1 MNEQPFITGQP
12 EAAYRTVKNYIL
24 EKIRSGTWSDG
35 QRVPSEAE
43 LMKQFGLSRMTV
55 HRALRELT
63 ADQAVIR
70 IQGVGTF
77 VAASKY
83 QSTVVEIMN
92 IADEIRARGHLHSAE
107 VLLLRQEKAGEEGPR
122 FGVTPGSTL
131 YHSVILHRENGAP
144 VQLEDRF
151 VNPAVAS
158 DYLQQNFGRMTP
170 NEYLMRVAPL
180 ERVEYAIEAAMPDAA
195 TRKLLATRANEPCL
209 VLHRRTWSQGLVASV
224 ANLAHPAS
232 RYRLTGHF

>member
-1 MNEQPFITGQP
+1 MDEQPILTHQP
-12 EAAYRTVKNYIL
+12 EAAYRTVKSFIL
-24 EKIRSGTWSDG
+24 EKIRSGTWVDG
-35 QRVPSEAE
+35 HRVPSEAE

-63 ADQAVIR
+63 VEQALIR

-83 QSTVVEIMN
+83 QSTVVEIQN

-107 VLLLRQEKAGEEGPR
+107 VVLLQEEKAGETGPR
-122 FGVTPGSTL
+122 LGIAPGAKL
-131 YHSVILHRENGAP
+131 YHSVILHRESGVP
-144 VQLEDRF
+144 IQLEDRF

-158 DYLQQNFGRMTP
+158 DYLEQDFARTTP

-180 ERVEYAIEAAMPDAA
+180 ERVEYAIEAAIPDAE
-195 TRKLLATRANEPCL
+195 TRRLLAMRASEPCL
-209 VLHRRTWSQGLVASV
+209 VLHRKTWSQGAVASV
-224 ANLAHPAS
+224 AKLAHPAS
-232 RYRLTGHF
+232 RYRFTGHF